1 MSPNFKGNVDK
12 MCEEVYYKRLTI
24 QEATKRKTTR
34 RRAEDNVADKEKILQ
49 YMEKLGKAVTDCLND
64 SEEVKTM
71 IKLLEEVG
79 LQLNLSFVAMV
90 SGAKPLAFPVSWA
103 GSSKELKFE
112 ITPEDREFLQN
123 LGIKYDDKESAP
135 VEEEICEDMSG
146 EDTGEYPNPEEEEEE

>member
-1 MSPNFKGNVDK
+1 M
-12 MCEEVYYKRLTI
+12 
-24 QEATKRKTTR
+24 
-34 RRAEDNVADKEKILQ
+34 ADKEKILR

-103 GSSKELKFE
+103 GPSKELKFE

-123 LGIKYDDKESAP
+123 LGIKYDDKEAP
-135 VEEEICEDMSG
+135 VEVEERECEDMSG
-146 EDTGEYPNPEEEEEE
+146 EDTGEYPNPEEEEEEEE